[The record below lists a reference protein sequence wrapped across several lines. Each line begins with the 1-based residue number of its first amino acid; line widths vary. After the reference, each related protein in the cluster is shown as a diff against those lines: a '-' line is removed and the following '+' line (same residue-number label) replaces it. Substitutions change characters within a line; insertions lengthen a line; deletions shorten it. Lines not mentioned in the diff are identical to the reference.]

1 MTTEL
6 KHNKIK
12 PNSSLPVI
20 IERRQGEKNKRIYD
34 RLEKGSKF
42 TRYKVVEWVHIKM
55 GKSHCDTC
63 LMLDKCWFLED
74 NKPKLPQHFL
84 CHCITKP
91 LNYTYVAN
99 LATANSDYSKFDPY
113 LFNRGMAYS
122 HNKQKLFE
130 SWGYTIDDADWLKK
144 TIEEQCLEKYV
155 NGDYTLG
162 KLNENGQ
169 RISIRVEIPRKDQE
183 GTVSFLT
190 VWMVY
195 PNGHIQLNTPY
206 GGK

>member
-1 MTTEL
+1 M
-6 KHNKIK
+6 KKIK
-12 PNSSLPVI
+12 EFMTALKKAA
-20 IERRQGEKNKRIYD
+20 RTTD
-34 RLEKGSKF
+34 
-42 TRYKVVEWVHIKM
+42 TRWVKWVHVQM

-162 KLNENGQ
+162 VLNKYGQ
-169 RISIRVEIPRKDQE
+169 RISIRVEIPRKDKE
-183 GTVSFLT
+183 GLVSFIT
-190 VWMVY
+190 GWKVC
-195 PNGHIQLNTPY
+195 PNGHIQLTTPY